1 MKVEFARIAGFC
13 MGVRRAVDIA
23 LFASKETAGPIYT
36 FGPLIHN
43 PSVMALLE
51 ARGVMV
57 LKDVPASGEGTVII
71 RAHGVPPDQK
81 DALIRAGFRVVDA
94 TCPRVVKVQMLA
106 RHYAKKG
113 FKCVV
118 IGDKNHPEVAGIMGY
133 AGKNGLLVSS
143 EDDIYILPDDLG
155 RYVILAQTTQDEE
168 RFHEWSRRILKRY
181 PDGKV
186 LNTICDSTRR
196 RQDEARRLAGLVDA
210 VVVVGGKESAN
221 TRRLA
226 EIVEECGK
234 TAIAV
239 ETEEC
244 LDKAV
249 ISRFRTIGV
258 TAGASTPNWIIN
270 RVAREIEATPGRFET
285 VWQRAAYALIRFLH
299 ESTLLTAMAGGALA
313 WATALALDSA
323 PFPIIPVACL
333 YIFAMHTLNRL
344 IDREAG
350 AYNDPLRVRF
360 LVRHRGFFYGA
371 SILAML
377 ASLIMTLGLG
387 ARSLLLLIIL
397 TAFGVFYAAPVMP
410 AGRGKKSLKDL
421 PGSKALFVA
430 LAWAAVTVLVPG
442 MRRPFDP
449 ARLSWFVLAGVFVYL
464 RTALMEFLDVQ
475 GDRIVGKE
483 SLVTAIGEGHTL
495 SLIRAGAIALM
506 LSAVLL
512 SFFGVLSWWPIA
524 FLPAMAWVLYLSSL
538 FSGERV
544 RENLRLEFMVESSF
558 FILLFSVFAVA
569 GIMAIA

>member
-1 MKVEFARIAGFC
+1 MKVEFAGIAGFC
-13 MGVRRAVDIA
+13 MGVRKAVDIA

-51 ARGVMV
+51 ARGVKV
-57 LKDVPASGEGTVII
+57 LKDVPASGEGVVII

-81 DALIRAGFRVVDA
+81 DALVRAGFSVVDA

-113 FKCVV
+113 FKCVI
-118 IGDKNHPEVAGIMGY
+118 IGDRNHPEVAGIMGY
-133 AGKNGLLVSS
+133 AGKDGLLVSS
-143 EDDIYILPDDLG
+143 EDDMGALPELG

-168 RFHEWSRRILKRY
+168 RFREWSRRILERY
-181 PDGKV
+181 PEGKV

-226 EIVEECGK
+226 EIVKECGK

-239 ETEEC
+239 ETEES
-244 LDKAV
+244 LDKTAISHFKAV
-249 ISRFRTIGV
+249 GV
-258 TAGASTPNWIIN
+258 TAGASTPNWVIN
-270 RVAREIEATPGRFET
+270 RVAREIEATPGMFEP

-313 WATALALDSA
+313 WVSALALGSA
-323 PFPIIPVACL
+323 ALPISPVACL

-350 AYNDPLRVRF
+350 SYNDPLRVRF
-360 LVRHRGFFYGA
+360 LIRHKGFFSCA

-377 ASLIMTLGLG
+377 ASLIMTFGLG
-387 ARSLLLLIIL
+387 SRAFLLLLVL

-410 AGRGKKSLKDL
+410 SGRGKKSLKDL

-442 MRRPFDP
+442 MMRPFDP
-449 ARLSWFVLAGVFVYL
+449 ARLSWFALAGAFVYL

-483 SLVTAIGEGHTL
+483 SLVIAIGERQTL
-495 SLIRAGAIALM
+495 SLIRAGTISLM

-512 SFFGVLSWWPIA
+512 SFFGILSWWPIA
-524 FLPAMAWVLYLSSL
+524 FLPAAVWVFYLSSL

-544 RENLRLEFMVESSF
+544 RENLMLEFMVESSF

-569 GIMAIA
+569 AIKAMA

>member
-1 MKVEFARIAGFC
+1 
-13 MGVRRAVDIA
+13 MGVRKAVDIA
-23 LFASKETAGPIYT
+23 LFASKETRGPIYT

-43 PSVMALLE
+43 PSVMALLD
-51 ARGVMV
+51 ARGVKV
-57 LKDVPASGEGTVII
+57 LKEVPASGDGTVII

-81 DALIRAGFRVVDA
+81 DALIRAGFSVVDA

-113 FKCVV
+113 FKCLV
-118 IGDKNHPEVAGIMGY
+118 IGDRNHPEVAGIMGY
-133 AGKNGLLVSS
+133 AGKEGLLVSS
-143 EDDIYILPDDLG
+143 EDDMDALTDLE

-168 RFHEWSRRILKRY
+168 RFREWSRRILERY

-196 RQDEARRLAGLVDA
+196 RQEEVRRLAGLVDA

-226 EIVEECGK
+226 EIIEECGK

-239 ETEEC
+239 ETEED
-244 LDKAV
+244 LDKAR
-249 ISRFRTIGV
+249 ISRFKAVGV

-285 VWQRAAYALIRFLH
+285 VWQRAAYTLIRFLH

-313 WATALALDSA
+313 WAAALALDSA
-323 PFPIIPVACL
+323 PIPIIPISCL

-360 LVRHRGFFYGA
+360 LVRHKGFFFGA
-371 SILAML
+371 SILAIS
-377 ASLIMTLGLG
+377 ASLLMAFGLG
-387 ARSLLLLIIL
+387 FRSLLLLLML

-410 AGRGKKSLKDL
+410 AGCGKKSLKDL

-442 MRRPFDP
+442 MERPLDP
-449 ARLSWFVLAGVFVYL
+449 ARLAWFAMAGAFVYL
-464 RTALMEFLDVQ
+464 RTALMELLDVQ

-483 SLVTAIGEGHTL
+483 SLVTAIGEGQTL

-506 LSAVLL
+506 LSVALL

-524 FLPAMAWVLYLSSL
+524 FLPAAAWIFYLSSL
-538 FSGERV
+538 FSGESV

-558 FILLFSVFAVA
+558 FILLFSAFAVA
-569 GIMAIA
+569 AIMIMA